1 MINVTNVI
9 RLLTQKVSQ
18 SHSNECTLTANTH
31 EKELI
36 DHLADLIDS
45 VRLSSSYEISHEDT
59 LDYEDASLF
68 EQQEQDE
75 AESRHSDP
83 DFEDVDTHKTENESS
98 GLLHKFSLDYM
109 QKALDY

>member
-18 SHSNECTLTANTH
+18 SNSNECTLTANTH